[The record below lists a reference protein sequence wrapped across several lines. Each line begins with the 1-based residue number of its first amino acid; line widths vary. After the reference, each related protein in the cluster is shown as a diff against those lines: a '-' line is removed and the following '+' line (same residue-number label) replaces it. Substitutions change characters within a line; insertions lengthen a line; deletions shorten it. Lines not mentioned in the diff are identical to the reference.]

1 MTETDTTLRRCAGT
15 PELSCHEELAGEHR
29 NRVRCHRCSVEYANA
44 RRRAQ
49 RAGVP
54 FDIPKEQLELPI
66 IIGEQA
72 EQASFS

>member
-1 MTETDTTLRRCAGT
+1 MNETDTTLRRCAGT

-29 NRVRCHRCSVEYANA
+29 NRVRCHRCSVEYNNA

-54 FDIPKEQLELPI
+54 FGIPKEQLQLPI
-66 IIGEQA
+66 ILA
-72 EQASFS
+72 EPAQQRTF